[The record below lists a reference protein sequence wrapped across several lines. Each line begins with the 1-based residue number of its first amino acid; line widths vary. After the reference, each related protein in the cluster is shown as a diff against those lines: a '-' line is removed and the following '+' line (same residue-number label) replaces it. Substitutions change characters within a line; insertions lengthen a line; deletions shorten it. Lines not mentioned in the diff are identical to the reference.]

1 MLFTNTVLGRAIDE
15 HGNLI
20 KEESQVKV
28 LAANVA
34 AASANKKKENPY
46 LAHRTASSSSQVA
59 TDTPQMEPVFDDRL
73 KIPKRDL
80 KGKKGLHFIDAG
92 TFVKEA
98 DILQQKE
105 ERKLIAGYSSGRKN
119 LEVGQLVACY
129 FSEFTVVC
137 IFSAQSS

>member
-1 MLFTNTVLGRAIDE
+1 MDFEGRAIDE

-46 LAHRTASSSSQVA
+46 LAHRSSALNSQSAADVS
-59 TDTPQMEPVFDDRL
+59 QIEQVFDDRL
-73 KIPKRDL
+73 KIPKREL

-98 DILQQKE
+98 TILQQKE

-119 LEVGQLVACY
+119 LEVTA
-129 FSEFTVVC
+129 
-137 IFSAQSS
+137 

>member
-1 MLFTNTVLGRAIDE
+1 MDFEGRAIDE

-46 LAHRTASSSSQVA
+46 LAHRSSALNSQSA
-59 TDTPQMEPVFDDRL
+59 ADAQSEPVFDDRL
-73 KIPKRDL
+73 KLPKREL

-98 DILQQKE
+98 TILQQKE

-119 LEVGQLVACY
+119 LEVTA
-129 FSEFTVVC
+129 
-137 IFSAQSS
+137 